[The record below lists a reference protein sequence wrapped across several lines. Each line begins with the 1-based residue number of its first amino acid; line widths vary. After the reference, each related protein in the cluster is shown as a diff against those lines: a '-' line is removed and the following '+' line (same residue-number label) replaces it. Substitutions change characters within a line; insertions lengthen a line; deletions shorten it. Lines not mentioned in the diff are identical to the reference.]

1 MRFDGKVAFITG
13 GGSGIGEAAAR
24 RLARDGAKVAIADID
39 RARAE
44 QVAVDLTDGLAVEV
58 DTSDAASVQRSVTET
73 VEHFGRLD
81 LVFNNAGI
89 TGSQVLLHELDVKDW
104 DRVRAVNG
112 DGVFYVMKYTI
123 EAMLGTGGG
132 SIVNTSSTAG
142 LTGQINLSSYTFAKA
157 GIIGLTRSAAIEYAE
172 QNIRV
177 NAIAPS
183 VTWTRLVEDFANSA
197 PDPAAMRAAIE
208 AFNPMPGIITADDVA
223 AGVAFLLSDEARWIT
238 GHTMPIDGGYCAR

>member
-89 TGSQVLLHELDVKDW
+89 TGNQVLLHELDVKDW

-132 SIVNTSSTAG
+132 SIVNSSSTAG